1 MADESWD
8 DYVAEAEAS
17 GFGEAAPFDTYQVR
31 IESAEAGESSK
42 AKTPLIEVRTKI
54 IDGPHAGKKA
64 TTYPAT
70 FYKSNKSAAGKAMF
84 MSNMKAFGITGETLV
99 KHKPTLAQIAAV
111 LPGKVVTIKT
121 GPKKN
126 QDGSVNDE
134 IADMIG
140 TFKAPETGAIEVTS
154 FPPVMGGGGGTAAPS
169 GYTSDP
175 GF

>member
-17 GFGEAAPFDTYQVR
+17 GFGEAAPFGTYQVR

-42 AKTPLIEVRTKI
+42 AHTPLIEVRAKI
-54 IDGPHAGKKA
+54 VHGDHAGKKA

-84 MSNMKAFGITGETLV
+84 ITNMKAFGITGETLV

-134 IADMIG
+134 VADMIG
-140 TFKAPETGAIEVTS
+140 TFKPPAEGAVEVTS
-154 FPPVMGGGGGTAAPS
+154 FPPVAAAPAQAAAAA